1 MQNGRRSDANVKV
14 HRVDQHPPSEARPR
28 HLGLD
33 FFRGLAM
40 LIIFVAHVPDNA
52 WDRWIPARFG
62 FSSAAEL
69 FVFCSGLASAFAF
82 GSVFR
87 RHGWWMGLCR
97 IALRVW
103 QVYWAHIGLFLAV
116 TVAAV
121 LGTWYLGTKDYI
133 GELNLTL
140 FAQQPFEAIVRMM
153 SLTFV
158 PDLLNILPMYLVLL
172 AMLPA
177 MIGLAGLAR
186 PLYFAASIGLWLMV
200 QITHFNLPGGVTDD
214 WVWFFNPFAWQML
227 FYTGFAFGMGFLP
240 VPPLDKP
247 WLFRLALVILAL
259 CIPVTFWGFIDRFGV
274 LHAIHDWLV
283 PDAGVSTMEL
293 HALRYAHFLVLAYA
307 ALCIVWRFP
316 RLVQGRLARLVIMIG
331 QQSLATFMASLSLAL
346 VSGMALDLAGRNGL
360 TLAIANSFGLVSIGL
375 VAWIVR
381 WFKGK
386 PWAARATRRSR
397 SPATKEAGIP
407 AAPQAAE

>member
-1 MQNGRRSDANVKV
+1 
-14 HRVDQHPPSEARPR
+14 VDHHSASEVRPR

-82 GSVFR
+82 GGVFR
-87 RHGWWMGLCR
+87 RRGWWMGLCR
-97 IALRVW
+97 VALRVW
-103 QVYWAHIGLFLAV
+103 QVYWAHIGLFLVV

-133 GELNLTL
+133 ADLNLTL
-140 FAQQPFEAIVRMM
+140 FAERPFEAIVRMM

-172 AMLPA
+172 AMLPLMMA
-177 MIGLAGLAR
+177 LANLSR
-186 PLYFAASIGLWLMV
+186 LLYFAASVGLWLLV
-200 QITHFNLPGGVTDD
+200 QITHFNLPGGVTQD
-214 WVWFFNPFAWQML
+214 WVWFFNPFAWQLL

-240 VPPLDKP
+240 KPPLANA
-247 WLFRLALVILAL
+247 WLFRLALIVLAL
-259 CIPVTFWGFIDRFGV
+259 CVPVTFWGFIDNVGV

-283 PDAGVSTMEL
+283 PDAGMSTMEL
-293 HALRYAHFLVLAYA
+293 HALRYTHFLVLAYA

-316 RLVQGRLARLVIMIG
+316 GLVQGWLAAPVIIVG
-331 QQSLATFMASLSLAL
+331 QQSLATFLASLSLAL
-346 VSGMALDLAGRNGL
+346 ITGMALDLTGRSYV
-360 TLAIANSFGLVSIGL
+360 TLAIANGFGLVAIGV
-375 VAWIVR
+375 VAWVVR
-381 WFKGK
+381 WFKAK
-386 PWAARATRRSR
+386 PWASRASRR
-397 SPATKEAGIP
+397 AHAP
-407 AAPQAAE
+407 AARDTSVTASPQAAE